1 MMGDS
6 EGCARHSERSQ
17 KDHWDPV
24 HDSSCHGL
32 TEERLL
38 ANQGASFWLQQAI
51 RNTKNRDPVDVL
63 NDLHLLHAVVQ
74 ERLAKALEKATQA
87 GAQNASNPISEAV

>member
-6 EGCARHSERSQ
+6 EECERHSERSQ
-17 KDHWDPV
+17 KDHWEPFQ
-24 HDSSCHGL
+24 DSVSHGL

-38 ANQGASFWLQQAI
+38 ADKGSSFWLQQAI
-51 RNTKNRDPVDVL
+51 RSTKNRDPVDVL

-74 ERLAKALEKATQA
+74 SRLAKAFEQATQA
-87 GAQNASNPISEAV
+87 VDQKSPNSISEAI

>member
-6 EGCARHSERSQ
+6 EECERDSERSP
-17 KDHWDPV
+17 KDHWEPFQ
-24 HDSSCHGL
+24 DSAWHGL

-38 ANQGASFWLQQAI
+38 ADQGSSFWLQQAI
-51 RNTKNRDPVDVL
+51 RSTKNRDPVDVL